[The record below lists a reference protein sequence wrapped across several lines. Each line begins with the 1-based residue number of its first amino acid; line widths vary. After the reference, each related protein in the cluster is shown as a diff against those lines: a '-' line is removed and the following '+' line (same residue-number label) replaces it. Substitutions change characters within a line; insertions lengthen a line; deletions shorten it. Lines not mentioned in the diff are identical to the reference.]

1 MAIRKINIVNEQA
14 KTEKLLN
21 QLERGDYDRARITL
35 NQIQKSAQNRL
46 DYLERRA
53 RSGVETGAE
62 RVVLGQEITRAR
74 QELKRVKFNVQAVRD
89 TIKREEL
96 INALNKTGSQ
106 KLYGARR
113 AKAEQQLKDIRAG
126 LRNERGVKNAIQDI
140 NEYEAKREAAQIQE
154 RRYKAAG
161 TTTRVVK
168 AAERLKALWTNTIY
182 SNSDYNL
189 PEDVID
195 ECNKVFKK
203 YFGYDLRD
211 AIEKILAQVNS
222 DKGSDFVYDKLSDIV
237 LEVKKMKD
245 SRKKWTKEELSEFN
259 EAYEKFVKGVGV
271 A

>member
-53 RSGVETGAE
+53 RLGVETGAE
-62 RVVLGQEITRAR
+62 RVVLWQEITRAR

-113 AKAEQQLKDIRAG
+113 AKAEHQLKEIRAG
-126 LRNERGVKNAIQDI
+126 LRNERGVKNAVQDI

-161 TTTRVVK
+161 TTTRTVK
-168 AAERLKALWTNTIY
+168 AGERLKALWANMIY

-189 PEDVID
+189 PEDVINYCD
-195 ECNKVFKK
+195 EIFKK
-203 YFGYDLRD
+203 YFGFGLKN
-211 AIEKILAQVNS
+211 AIQNILSQVNS
-222 DKGSDFVYDKLSDIV
+222 DKGSDFVYEKLTEIV
-237 LEVKKMKD
+237 LQLEEMRD
-245 SRKKWTKEELSEFN
+245 SREWTKQELAEINDALMAFSE
-259 EAYEKFVKGVGV
+259 GVYNG
-271 A
+271 

>member
-96 INALNKTGSQ
+96 INALNKR
-106 KLYGARR
+106 ARKSFT
-113 AKAEQQLKDIRAG
+113 AHAG
-126 LRNERGVKNAIQDI
+126 
-140 NEYEAKREAAQIQE
+140 REPS
-154 RRYKAAG
+154 
-161 TTTRVVK
+161 
-168 AAERLKALWTNTIY
+168 
-182 SNSDYNL
+182 SN
-189 PEDVID
+189 
-195 ECNKVFKK
+195 
-203 YFGYDLRD
+203 
-211 AIEKILAQVNS
+211 
-222 DKGSDFVYDKLSDIV
+222 
-237 LEVKKMKD
+237 
-245 SRKKWTKEELSEFN
+245 
-259 EAYEKFVKGVGV
+259 
-271 A
+271 